1 MNELKIEYI
10 DINKI
15 TPYEN
20 NARKH
25 QKDDITAI
33 KKSIESFGMN
43 DPIGIWSDKNIIIEG
58 HGRLLALK
66 ELGYET
72 VPCIRLDQLT
82 DQQRKAYALA
92 HNKTAELSEWDLDKL
107 SEELKFID
115 MDMEQFGFEDLEE
128 SMERDVLED
137 NFDENEELPVNP
149 YAKKGDVFVLG
160 NHRLMC
166 GDSTKSEDV
175 KKLVDGQIVD
185 MIFTDPPYNVD
196 YEGTAGKIQNDK
208 QEDGAFFQFLT
219 DAFTNM
225 YEVSKPGAPIYCF
238 HADSEGLNFRSA
250 FKEAGFK
257 LSECLIWEKDSFVF
271 GRQDYHW
278 KHEPCQPAGTMVK
291 TPDGEKPIELLKDGD
306 RVLTFSKTDCI
317 IKGMEKP
324 FTVKTASREYKG
336 KLYTLVVGDKRTRVT
351 PNHKITIKFNDQTT
365 DMYCSYL
372 MKRGNWWRVGITS
385 MYNSR
390 GFGLKQRLR
399 QEKGEACWI
408 LETYKD
414 KMDAQRAEQT
424 ISVKFSVPQTHW
436 ETGRF
441 KDNKCRMRT
450 NEDIQ
455 WMYEQLDLDELERN
469 AKKCLAHFN
478 REYDYPFITK
488 ENQDHHL
495 SSIITSQIEACNLI
509 PKIMVVPVPLDK
521 YFGSHNAKWTTLD
534 DVLLEDFDGKVYSL
548 DVEKF
553 GHYIADGIIVHNCL
567 YGWKEGAAHY
577 FVDDHT
583 QDTIWIFPKP
593 KHNDLHPTMKPLE
606 LVGRAIKNSSRKNE
620 NVLDLFGGSGSTLIA
635 SEQIERNAF
644 LMELDER
651 YVDVIVKRYLRFVQS
666 YENSYLIRDGKKITL
681 SDIADY
687 NVEFTD
693 LIM

>member
-115 MDMEQFGFEDLEE
+115 MDMEQFGFEDLEK

-166 GDSTKSEDV
+166 GDSTLSDDV
-175 KKLVDGQIVD
+175 KKLVDGKVID

-208 QEDGAFFQFLT
+208 QSNESFFKFLT
-219 DAFTNM
+219 DAFNNM
-225 YEVSKPGAPIYCF
+225 YEAVKPGGVIYCC
-238 HADSEGLNFRSA
+238 HADTEGVNFRTA
-250 FKEAGFK
+250 FQNAGFK
-257 LSECLIWEKDSFVF
+257 LAECLIWEKDTFVF

-278 KHEPCQPAGTMVK
+278 KHEP
-291 TPDGEKPIELLKDGD
+291 I
-306 RVLTFSKTDCI
+306 
-317 IKGMEKP
+317 
-324 FTVKTASREYKG
+324 
-336 KLYTLVVGDKRTRVT
+336 
-351 PNHKITIKFNDQTT
+351 
-365 DMYCSYL
+365 
-372 MKRGNWWRVGITS
+372 
-385 MYNSR
+385 
-390 GFGLKQRLR
+390 
-399 QEKGEACWI
+399 
-408 LETYKD
+408 
-414 KMDAQRAEQT
+414 
-424 ISVKFSVPQTHW
+424 
-436 ETGRF
+436 
-441 KDNKCRMRT
+441 
-450 NEDIQ
+450 
-455 WMYEQLDLDELERN
+455 
-469 AKKCLAHFN
+469 
-478 REYDYPFITK
+478 
-488 ENQDHHL
+488 
-495 SSIITSQIEACNLI
+495 
-509 PKIMVVPVPLDK
+509 
-521 YFGSHNAKWTTLD
+521 
-534 DVLLEDFDGKVYSL
+534 
-548 DVEKF
+548 
-553 GHYIADGIIVHNCL
+553 L
-567 YGWKEGAAHY
+567 YGWREGEAHY

-651 YVDVIVKRYLRFVQS
+651 FVDVIVKRYLRFVQS
-666 YENSYLIRDGKKITL
+666 YDNSYLIRDGKKIAL

-693 LIM
+693 LVL